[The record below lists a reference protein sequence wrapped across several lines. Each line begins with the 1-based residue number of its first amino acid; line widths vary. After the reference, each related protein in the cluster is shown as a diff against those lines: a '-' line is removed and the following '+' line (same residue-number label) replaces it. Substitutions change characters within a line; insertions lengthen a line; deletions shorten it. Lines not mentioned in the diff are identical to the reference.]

1 MVLQSLSGLPAF
13 LIYFVVALALVAT
26 YLYFYL
32 WITPHDEFALVRAD
46 KPGAAISL
54 GLSLIGFALPL
65 TSSIAHSDNIVDMVV
80 WGIIA
85 LIVQIA
91 AYYLAR
97 IPIPDL
103 SQRIASGGKPPAVP
117 LRAGAGVGGRRV
129 GDGRSRQCSLDDHM
143 KRSGQVALVLMGLT
157 GTTASAAYMMPSRPA
172 CQPAAAASTTL
183 NPPSAATPTPA
194 ASEPCR
200 RRSWSGWRWNSY

>member
-1 MVLQSLSGLPAF
+1 MLLQSLSGLPAF
-13 LIYFVVALALVAT
+13 LIYVAVSLVLVGT

-65 TSSIAHSDNIVDMVV
+65 TSSIAHSDNIVDMVI

-85 LIVQIA
+85 LVIQIG

-97 IPIPDL
+97 LPFPDL
-103 SQRIASGGKPPAVP
+103 SQRIARGEVAPAIW
-117 LRAGAGVGGRRV
+117 LG
-129 GDGRSRQCSLDDHM
+129 
-143 KRSGQVALVLMGLT
+143 
-157 GTTASAAYMMPSRPA
+157 
-172 CQPAAAASTTL
+172 AASITAGL
-183 NPPSAATPTPA
+183 INA
-194 ASEPCR
+194 ASMTT
-200 RRSWSGWRWNSY
+200 

>member
-13 LIYFVVALALVAT
+13 LIYVAVSLVLVGT

-54 GLSLIGFALPL
+54 GMSLIGFALPL
-65 TSSIAHSDNIVDMVV
+65 TSSIAHSDNIVDMVI

-85 LIVQIA
+85 LAMQIG

-97 IPIPDL
+97 LPFPDL
-103 SQRIASGGKPPAVP
+103 SQRIASGEIAPAIW
-117 LRAGAGVGGRRV
+117 LG
-129 GDGRSRQCSLDDHM
+129 
-143 KRSGQVALVLMGLT
+143 
-157 GTTASAAYMMPSRPA
+157 
-172 CQPAAAASTTL
+172 AASITAGL
-183 NPPSAATPTPA
+183 INA
-194 ASEPCR
+194 ASMTT
-200 RRSWSGWRWNSY
+200 